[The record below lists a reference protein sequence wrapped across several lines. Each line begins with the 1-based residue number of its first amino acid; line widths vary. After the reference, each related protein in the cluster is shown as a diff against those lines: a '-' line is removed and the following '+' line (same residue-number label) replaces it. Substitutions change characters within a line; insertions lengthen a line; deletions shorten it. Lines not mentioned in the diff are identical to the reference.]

1 MIVDC
6 NIIKDLIPLYKEG
19 ISSKESKELVE
30 EHIKTCKSCRDYYQ
44 SLNDDE
50 VTNNQPLEF
59 VSQSIEKNKKNRSR
73 MIGSLVFSVLLIV
86 FSFLTNPRQIDY
98 DKELIKSSSTD
109 DKIIYEFRDDVTRI
123 YADESIGGEY
133 GNTLYIDGSYSYLD
147 RILGGE
153 KQVLTLNKKDY
164 NVILYNNNGNKA
176 AKVMY
181 DPNGYTTNSGSLSLP
196 RLIFASYAKLAILLF
211 LLGLILSFTIFRKWD
226 KFKKIRLVTLPLSY
240 VIGTFLIKGYDL
252 ASFHPVRD
260 LIFILITALAIY
272 LFIFST
278 SLYFKEKEKYKI

>member
-44 SLNDDE
+44 SLDDDE

-123 YADESIGGEY
+123 YTDYANGEY
-133 GNTLYIDGSYSYLD
+133 GDTLYIDGSYSYLD

-153 KQVLTLNKKDY
+153 KQVLTLDKKDY

-176 AKVMY
+176 AKVLY
-181 DPNGYTTNSGSLSLP
+181 DPRGLTINSGSLSLP
-196 RLIFASYAKLAILLF
+196 RLIFAFYAKIALCLLA
-211 LLGLILSFTIFRKWD
+211 LGLILSFTIFRKWD
-226 KFKKIRLVTLPLSY
+226 KFKKFRLVSLPLSY
-240 VIGTFLIKGYDL
+240 VIATFLIKGYDL

-260 LIFILITALAIY
+260 LGFILITALAIY
-272 LFIFST
+272 LFIYST
-278 SLYFKEKEKYKI
+278 SLYFEEKEKYKI

>member
-1 MIVDC
+1 MDC

-19 ISSKESKELVE
+19 ICSKESKELVE

-44 SLNDDE
+44 SLDDE
-50 VTNNQPLEF
+50 EITNNKPLEF
-59 VSQSIEKNKKNRSR
+59 ISQSIEKNKKNRSR

-123 YADESIGGEY
+123 YTDYANGEY
-133 GNTLYIDGSYSYLD
+133 GNTLYIDGSYSFLD

-153 KQVLTLNKKDY
+153 KQVLTLDKKDY
-164 NVILYNNNGNKA
+164 NVILYNNNGNKT

-196 RLIFASYAKLAILLF
+196 RLVFASYAKLAILLF

-226 KFKKIRLVTLPLSY
+226 KYNKIRLVTLPLSY
-240 VIGTFLIKGYDL
+240 VLATFLIKGYNL
-252 ASFHPVRD
+252 ESFHPVRD
-260 LIFILITALAIY
+260 LGFILITTLAIY

-278 SLYFKEKEKYKI
+278 SIYFKEKEKYKI

>member
-44 SLNDDE
+44 SLDDDE
-50 VTNNQPLEF
+50 VTNYQPLEF

-123 YADESIGGEY
+123 YTDYANGEY
-133 GNTLYIDGSYSYLD
+133 GNTLYIDASYSYLD

-153 KQVLTLNKKDY
+153 KQVLTVDKKDY
-164 NVILYNNNGNKA
+164 NVILYNNNGDKA
-176 AKVMY
+176 AKVLY
-181 DPNGYTTNSGSLSLP
+181 DPYGYTINSGSLSLP
-196 RLIFASYAKLAILLF
+196 RLIFASYAKIALCLF
-211 LLGLILSFTIFRKWD
+211 VLELILSFTIFRKWD
-226 KFKKIRLVTLPLSY
+226 KYKKIRLVTLPLTY
-240 VIGTFLIKGYDL
+240 VLATFLIKGYDL

-260 LIFILITALAIY
+260 LGFILITSLAIY
-272 LFIFST
+272 LFIYST
-278 SLYFKEKEKYKI
+278 SLYLEEKEKYKI